1 MRKLFLI
8 LLITPFLCFN
18 NYCYSSNPEI
28 KINHSLISEIIKDTT
43 ITTKVKGITCSSD
56 VKTIQS
62 NIKKIKGVK
71 ECETT
76 KQGSVTSFKIKYNT
90 KKVIQETIHST
101 IENTGG
107 CKNPNDKPYKVKK

>member
-1 MRKLFLI
+1 MKKIFLI
-8 LLITPFLCFN
+8 LLIIPFLFFN
-18 NYCYSSNPEI
+18 NYCYSYNPEI
-28 KINHSLISEIIKDTT
+28 TINYLFIYKSIKDTT

-71 ECETT
+71 ECEII

-90 KKVIQETIHST
+90 EKVNQKTILST

-107 CKNPNDKPYKVKK
+107 CKNPKDKPYKVKK